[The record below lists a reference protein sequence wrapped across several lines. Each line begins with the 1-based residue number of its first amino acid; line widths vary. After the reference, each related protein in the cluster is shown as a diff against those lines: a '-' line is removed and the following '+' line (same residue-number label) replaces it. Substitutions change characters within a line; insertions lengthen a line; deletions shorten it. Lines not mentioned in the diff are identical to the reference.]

1 MFVIGDKIVYPM
13 HGAGIIEDIEE
24 KKILGDTASYYVLK
38 LPIGNMKLMIPVNNY
53 KELGLRDI
61 VDEKTIDEVVEI
73 LKKGQDEEEI
83 NWNKRYRKN
92 MEKIKTGDIG
102 LVAGVVR
109 NLYLLDEE
117 KGLST
122 GEKKMLNNAKQILV
136 SEFVLV
142 KNIDKEEAEEFIL
155 KNIK

>member
-24 KKILGDTASYYVLK
+24 KEILGDTGSYYILK
-38 LPIGNMKLMIPVNNY
+38 LPIGNMKLMIPVKNFQ
-53 KELGLRDI
+53 ELGLRDI
-61 VDEKTIDEVVEI
+61 VDEKTIDEVVTV
-73 LKKGQDEEEI
+73 LGRGQDEEEN

-92 MEKIKTGDIG
+92 MDKIKTGDIYM
-102 LVAGVVR
+102 VAEVVR
-109 NLYLLDEE
+109 NLHLLDAE

-142 KNIDKEEAEEFIL
+142 KNMSKEDVEQYIND
-155 KNIK
+155 NIK